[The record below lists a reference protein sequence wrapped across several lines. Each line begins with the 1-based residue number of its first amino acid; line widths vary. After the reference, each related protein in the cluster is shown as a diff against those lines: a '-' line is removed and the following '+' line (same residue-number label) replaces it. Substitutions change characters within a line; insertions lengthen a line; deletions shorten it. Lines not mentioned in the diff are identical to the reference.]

1 MEISVPRACTLNRE
15 LSWLAFNLRVLEE
28 ADLPER
34 PLLDRLT
41 FLGIFQSNLDE
52 FFRVRVGT
60 LIDAAHAA
68 RNQPQPPVDD
78 KTGWSPEEQLAAI
91 RLRVAELMT
100 HAERTSAELVA
111 ALTAQGIAFPKAEK
125 LEGPRALAMTRFFK
139 ETLKPLLSPLF
150 TDARCP
156 FPFLRDRE
164 SAIVARFGRRT
175 LGIIPLGSLPAF
187 HLFADESGLWLLHTP
202 DIVRLFAPRLFGRGT
217 PDEALILRVTRNA
230 DLSPAEGE
238 EEDFAG
244 IMRDFIRKRKR
255 LAPVRL
261 QVHPAPS
268 PELAELLTARL
279 KCPAGVEPITQSLP
293 LGPEFAFGLAKA
305 LPAERAQAL
314 SAPRRKPS
322 HARWAEGAPIAERIR
337 EQPRL
342 LCTPFESLT
351 PFVRLLEEA
360 AEDPEVT
367 AIRITLYRLAANSRI
382 AQALA
387 RAAEHGKDVLCLL
400 ELRARFDEESNI
412 NYAEMLQEAGCTVLY
427 GLPHCKVHAKVCLI
441 LYRPDSRDGSPR
453 AITQIGTGNYNEKT
467 AALYTDLSYL
477 TADPDIAAD
486 AAALFRAL
494 CRGESAHHP
503 RRLWVAP
510 ESFLSRLLAELDT
523 EIAEARAGRPA
534 AVFIKANGLNS
545 LPVIAKLIE
554 CSQAGVPV
562 ELYIRGICCLRAG
575 IPGLTDRITIRSI
588 VGDHLEH
595 SRILAF
601 GPPGHERLFIGSGDL
616 LNRNLTRRVE
626 VYTPILDAP
635 SRRELLELIELL
647 RADTAKARQM
657 SPDGT
662 YALPTTPAPRLSSQA
677 RLREHFAQRNARP
690 PALPAPTPSR
700 LRRLLS
706 RWLSPTKP

>member
-1 MEISVPRACTLNRE
+1 
-15 LSWLAFNLRVLEE
+15 
-28 ADLPER
+28 
-34 PLLDRLT
+34 
-41 FLGIFQSNLDE
+41 
-52 FFRVRVGT
+52 
-60 LIDAAHAA
+60 
-68 RNQPQPPVDD
+68 
-78 KTGWSPEEQLAAI
+78 
-91 RLRVAELMT
+91 
-100 HAERTSAELVA
+100 
-111 ALTAQGIAFPKAEK
+111 
-125 LEGPRALAMTRFFK
+125 
-139 ETLKPLLSPLF
+139 
-150 TDARCP
+150 
-156 FPFLRDRE
+156 
-164 SAIVARFGRRT
+164 
-175 LGIIPLGSLPAF
+175 
-187 HLFADESGLWLLHTP
+187 
-202 DIVRLFAPRLFGRGT
+202 
-217 PDEALILRVTRNA
+217 
-230 DLSPAEGE
+230 
-238 EEDFAG
+238 
-244 IMRDFIRKRKR
+244 
-255 LAPVRL
+255 
-261 QVHPAPS
+261 
-268 PELAELLTARL
+268 
-279 KCPAGVEPITQSLP
+279 
-293 LGPEFAFGLAKA
+293 
-305 LPAERAQAL
+305 
-314 SAPRRKPS
+314 
-322 HARWAEGAPIAERIR
+322 
-337 EQPRL
+337 
-342 LCTPFESLT
+342 T

-486 AAALFRAL
+486 AAGLFRAL
-494 CRGESAHHP
+494 CRGESAHNP

-562 ELYIRGICCLRAG
+562 ELYIRGICCLRPG
-575 IPGLTDRITIRSI
+575 IPGLTDRISVRSI

-635 SRRELLELIELL
+635 SRREVLELIELL

-662 YALPTTPAPRLSSQA
+662 YALPPAPSPRRSSQA
-677 RLREHFAQRNARP
+677 CLRERFAQRNALP
-690 PALPAPTPSR
+690 PAPPKAPTSL
-700 LRRLLS
+700 LRRLLHLL
-706 RWLSPTKP
+706 RR